1 MFRNAVLRTLA
12 VLVALA
18 APMAPARADDYPVR
32 SIALVVPFAA
42 GGPTD
47 TLARILAERM
57 TRTLGQTVMV
67 DNVAG
72 AGGTIANARVIKAA
86 PDGYT
91 AIIGH
96 LGTHVLAPVVQGLSI
111 DYLQDFQP
119 VAVVAT
125 NPEVI
130 LSRLDVP
137 ARDLQELVAWV
148 KANPGKVSY
157 ASGGAGTPSH
167 IMAVDFGQR
176 VAPLNIV
183 HYRGAAPAM
192 QDVVAGHV
200 DISFDQAATG
210 LNFARSGK
218 VRAYAVTSATRV
230 PSAPDI
236 PTVDEAGLP
245 GFYMSVWHA
254 IWLPRGVPPEVVA
267 RLNAAVRE
275 ALADPE
281 VRKRFA
287 DLGQEI
293 PPLEQQTPAGLA
305 ALHKSETE
313 KWTPLIKA
321 ANIRAN

>member
-1 MFRNAVLRTLA
+1 MFRNAVSKWIA
-12 VLVALA
+12 ALA
-18 APMAPARADDYPVR
+18 GLALPLASALADDYPSR

-47 TLARILAERM
+47 TLGRILAERM
-57 TRTLGQTVMV
+57 SRTLGQPVV
-67 DNVAG
+67 VENVTG
-72 AGGTIANARVIKAA
+72 AGGVIANSKVIKAA

-91 AIIGH
+91 AMIGH
-96 LGTHVLAPVVQGLSI
+96 LGTHVLAPAVQGLQV
-111 DYLQDFQP
+111 DYLKEFEP

-130 LSRLDVP
+130 VSRLDVP
-137 ARDLQELVAWV
+137 AKNLQELVAWV

-167 IMAVDFGQR
+167 VMAEDFSQK
-176 VAPLNIV
+176 VARLNIV

-192 QDVVAGHV
+192 LDVVAGHV
-200 DISFDQAATG
+200 DLSFDQAATG

-218 VRAYAVTSATRV
+218 VRAYAVTSPTRV

-254 IWLPRGVPPEVVA
+254 IWMPKGTPPEAVA
-267 RLNAAVRE
+267 RFDAAVRE
-275 ALADPE
+275 ALADPD
-281 VRKRFA
+281 VRRRFA
-287 DLGQEI
+287 ELGQEI
-293 PPLEQQTPAGLA
+293 PPPEQQTPRGLA
-305 ALHKSETE
+305 ALHKAETE
-313 KWTPLIKA
+313 KWVPIIKA

>member
-1 MFRNAVLRTLA
+1 MWIAVLRTLA
-12 VLVALA
+12 LGAALA
-18 APMAPARADDYPVR
+18 VPAASALADDYPTR

-47 TLARILAERM
+47 TLARIMAERM
-57 TRTLGQTVMV
+57 TRTLGQSVLV
-67 DNVAG
+67 ENVTG
-72 AGGTIANARVIKAA
+72 AGGTIANSKVIKAA

-91 AIIGH
+91 AVIGH
-96 LGTHVLAPVVQGLSI
+96 LGTHVFAPAVQGLSN
-111 DYLQDFQP
+111 DYLKEFDP
-119 VAVVAT
+119 VTVIAN

-130 LSRLDVP
+130 LSRNDIP
-137 ARDLQELVAWV
+137 ARNLQELVAWV
-148 KANPGKVSY
+148 KARPGKVSY

-167 IMAVDFGQR
+167 IMAADFSQKI
-176 VAPLNIV
+176 APLNIV

-218 VRAYAVTSATRV
+218 VRAYAVTSPTRV

-254 IWLPRGVPPEVVA
+254 IWVPHGTPPDVVA
-267 RLNAAVRE
+267 RLNAATRE

-293 PPLEQQTPAGLA
+293 PSLEQQTPRGLA

-313 KWTPLIKA
+313 KWVPIIKA
-321 ANIRAN
+321 NNIKAN

>member
-1 MFRNAVLRTLA
+1 MFRVAVLRVLA
-12 VLVALA
+12 LLALSVAPLTSA
-18 APMAPARADDYPVR
+18 FADDYPSR

-47 TLARILAERM
+47 TLGRILAEHM
-57 TRTLGQTVMV
+57 TRTLGQSVLV
-67 DNVAG
+67 ENVTG
-72 AGGTIANARVIKAA
+72 AGGVIANSKVIKAA

-91 AIIGH
+91 AMIGH
-96 LGTHVLAPVVQGLSI
+96 LGTHVLAPAVQGVTN
-111 DYLQDFQP
+111 DYLKDFDP

-137 ARDLQELVAWV
+137 AKNLQELVAWV

-167 IMAVDFGQR
+167 VMAADFSQK
-176 VAPLNIV
+176 VAPLNII

-218 VRAYAVTSATRV
+218 VRAYAVTSPTRV

-254 IWLPRGVPPEVVA
+254 IWVPHGTPPEVVA
-267 RLNAAVRE
+267 KLNAAVRE

-293 PPLEQQTPAGLA
+293 PSAEQQTPRGLA

-313 KWTPLIKA
+313 KWVPIIKA
-321 ANIRAN
+321 ANIKAN